1 MESHTVAGV
10 PSRNLRSRELQ
21 RLVRTEWEQQR
32 YFPLQLATE
41 LSRQFATHGLQ
52 FFKVNKTFTHVS
64 VARPQFLDLE
74 TTPVSENIKRIIAH
88 INAHPKCSRRQLIET
103 LAPSPPQPA
112 VIEIKPETEAP
123 GSACRLQAAGAE
135 GPPEGGTPNV
145 PAATAEPTP
154 EQNAIIADLHWLVHQ
169 GHVIEFADGRLETAK
184 KPAPRPPKPE
194 KKPAEEKPVAEGE
207 AALSTTE
214 PVSPGGS
221 CRCDRRAEIQAPAET
236 PAPAAESV
244 AERAPATLPPM
255 KRPRRRLSRRR
266 DDCTGAVELYET
278 CSVFHAQIEARLN
291 VAPSYKF
298 LASFNSTALLT
309 LPMPFSK
316 LGLAPAVLE
325 GVRAA
330 GYITPTP
337 IQLRAIPLVLAGR
350 DVIGS
355 AQTGTGKTAAFALP
369 ILSKLGQHA
378 PGPRAL
384 ILEPT
389 RELAAQVETAFHD
402 YARFTNL
409 KTTVVFGGV
418 GYGRQ
423 NDELRAGTDIV
434 VATPGRL
441 LDHLE
446 RGTVRLDK
454 VQFLVLD
461 EADRMLD
468 MGFLPDVRRIVE
480 RCPRQRHTSL
490 FSATI
495 PPQIETLIQ
504 WAMKNP
510 ETIEI
515 GARRTPAE
523 TVKHVIY
530 PVADSQKSDLLLEL
544 LKRVNYNSVLVFCR
558 TKHGADRIAGLLK
571 RNNHAVAVLHSNR
584 TQREREQALKGFRDG
599 RFEVLVATDIA
610 ARGLDIADV
619 SHVINY
625 DVPQH
630 PEDYIHRIGRTGRAE
645 HSGDAF
651 TIMTAEDASHVFAI
665 ERFISQK
672 IPRVKLENFD
682 YKYTM
687 LFEEGKARPAQRR
700 FPRQSPRR
708 ARPRRLPLRHGQTE
722 KVTTGTELALRC

>member
-1 MESHTVAGV
+1 
-10 PSRNLRSRELQ
+10 
-21 RLVRTEWEQQR
+21 
-32 YFPLQLATE
+32 
-41 LSRQFATHGLQ
+41 
-52 FFKVNKTFTHVS
+52 
-64 VARPQFLDLE
+64 
-74 TTPVSENIKRIIAH
+74 
-88 INAHPKCSRRQLIET
+88 
-103 LAPSPPQPA
+103 
-112 VIEIKPETEAP
+112 
-123 GSACRLQAAGAE
+123 
-135 GPPEGGTPNV
+135 
-145 PAATAEPTP
+145 
-154 EQNAIIADLHWLVHQ
+154 
-169 GHVIEFADGRLETAK
+169 
-184 KPAPRPPKPE
+184 
-194 KKPAEEKPVAEGE
+194 
-207 AALSTTE
+207 
-214 PVSPGGS
+214 
-221 CRCDRRAEIQAPAET
+221 
-236 PAPAAESV
+236 
-244 AERAPATLPPM
+244 
-255 KRPRRRLSRRR
+255 
-266 DDCTGAVELYET
+266 
-278 CSVFHAQIEARLN
+278 
-291 VAPSYKF
+291 
-298 LASFNSTALLT
+298 
-309 LPMPFSK
+309 MPFAK
-316 LGLAPAVLE
+316 LGLSPVVLE
-325 GVRAA
+325 GVCAA
-330 GYITPTP
+330 GYVTPTP
-337 IQLRAIPLVLAGR
+337 IQLRGIPLVLAGR

-369 ILSKLGQHA
+369 ILTRLGQHHSR
-378 PGPRAL
+378 GPRAL

-389 RELAAQVETAFHD
+389 RELAAQVETAFRD
-402 YARFTNL
+402 FARFTDL

-423 NDELRAGTDIV
+423 NEELRAGADIL

-515 GARRTPAE
+515 GARRSPAE

-530 PVADSQKSDLLLEL
+530 PVADAQKTDLLLEL
-544 LKRVNYNSVLVFCR
+544 LKRVNYNSALVFCR
-558 TKHGADRIAGLLK
+558 TKHGADRIAHTLK
-571 RNNHAVAVLHSNR
+571 RANHAVAVLHSNR
-584 TQREREQALKGFRDG
+584 TQKEREQALRGFREG
-599 RFEVLVATDIA
+599 RYEVLVATDIA

-645 HSGDAF
+645 ASGDAF

-672 IPRVKLENFD
+672 IPRVKLENFN
-682 YKYTM
+682 YRYTA
-687 LFEEGKARPAQRR
+687 LFEEGKPGQPAGGFPGKVRGVRVHGGYHFGMSRR
-700 FPRQSPRR
+700 RR
-708 ARPRRLPLRHGQTE
+708 
-722 KVTTGTELALRC
+722 

>member
-1 MESHTVAGV
+1 MA
-10 PSRNLRSRELQ
+10 
-21 RLVRTEWEQQR
+21 
-32 YFPLQLATE
+32 
-41 LSRQFATHGLQ
+41 
-52 FFKVNKTFTHVS
+52 
-64 VARPQFLDLE
+64 
-74 TTPVSENIKRIIAH
+74 
-88 INAHPKCSRRQLIET
+88 
-103 LAPSPPQPA
+103 
-112 VIEIKPETEAP
+112 
-123 GSACRLQAAGAE
+123 
-135 GPPEGGTPNV
+135 
-145 PAATAEPTP
+145 
-154 EQNAIIADLHWLVHQ
+154 
-169 GHVIEFADGRLETAK
+169 
-184 KPAPRPPKPE
+184 
-194 KKPAEEKPVAEGE
+194 
-207 AALSTTE
+207 
-214 PVSPGGS
+214 
-221 CRCDRRAEIQAPAET
+221 
-236 PAPAAESV
+236 
-244 AERAPATLPPM
+244 
-255 KRPRRRLSRRR
+255 
-266 DDCTGAVELYET
+266 
-278 CSVFHAQIEARLN
+278 
-291 VAPSYKF
+291 
-298 LASFNSTALLT
+298 
-309 LPMPFSK
+309 FSK
-316 LGLAPAVLE
+316 LGLSPTVVD
-325 GVRAA
+325 GVKAM
-330 GYITPTP
+330 GYVEPTP

-389 RELAAQVETAFHD
+389 RELAAQVETAIHD

-409 KTTVVFGGV
+409 KTTVVYGGV

-423 NDELRAGTDIV
+423 TDELRAGTDIV
-434 VATPGRL
+434 IATPGRL
-441 LDHLE
+441 IDHLE
-446 RGTVRLDK
+446 RGTLRLDK

-480 RCPRQRHTSL
+480 RIPRQRHTSL

-495 PPQIETLIQ
+495 PPQIETLIK
-504 WAMKNP
+504 WAMQNP

-530 PVADSQKSDLLLEL
+530 PVSDSQKSDLLIQLLE
-544 LKRVNYNSVLVFCR
+544 RVNYNSVLIFCR

-584 TQREREQALKGFRDG
+584 TQREREQALRGFRDG
-599 RFEVLVATDIA
+599 KFEALVATDIA
-610 ARGLDIADV
+610 ARGLDIAEV

-651 TIMTAEDASHVFAI
+651 TIMTAEDSSHVFAI

-687 LFEEGKARPAQRR
+687 LFEEGKPGAPKGFPGKARGARVHGGYHFAPGRR
-700 FPRQSPRR
+700 R
-708 ARPRRLPLRHGQTE
+708 
-722 KVTTGTELALRC
+722 

>member
-1 MESHTVAGV
+1 
-10 PSRNLRSRELQ
+10 
-21 RLVRTEWEQQR
+21 
-32 YFPLQLATE
+32 
-41 LSRQFATHGLQ
+41 
-52 FFKVNKTFTHVS
+52 
-64 VARPQFLDLE
+64 
-74 TTPVSENIKRIIAH
+74 
-88 INAHPKCSRRQLIET
+88 
-103 LAPSPPQPA
+103 
-112 VIEIKPETEAP
+112 
-123 GSACRLQAAGAE
+123 
-135 GPPEGGTPNV
+135 
-145 PAATAEPTP
+145 
-154 EQNAIIADLHWLVHQ
+154 
-169 GHVIEFADGRLETAK
+169 
-184 KPAPRPPKPE
+184 
-194 KKPAEEKPVAEGE
+194 
-207 AALSTTE
+207 
-214 PVSPGGS
+214 
-221 CRCDRRAEIQAPAET
+221 
-236 PAPAAESV
+236 
-244 AERAPATLPPM
+244 
-255 KRPRRRLSRRR
+255 
-266 DDCTGAVELYET
+266 
-278 CSVFHAQIEARLN
+278 
-291 VAPSYKF
+291 
-298 LASFNSTALLT
+298 
-309 LPMPFSK
+309 MPFIK
-316 LGLAPAVLE
+316 LGLSPAVLD

-330 GYITPTP
+330 GYVTPTP
-337 IQLRAIPLVLAGR
+337 IQLRGIPLVLAGR
-350 DVIGS
+350 DLIGS

-369 ILSKLGQHA
+369 ILTKLGPHA

-384 ILEPT
+384 VLEPT

-468 MGFLPDVRRIVE
+468 MGFLPDVRRILD

-530 PVADSQKSDLLLEL
+530 PVSDSQKSDLLLEL
-544 LKRVNYNSVLVFCR
+544 LKRVNYNSVLIFCR
-558 TKHGADRIAGLLK
+558 TKHGADRVAGLLK

-599 RFEVLVATDIA
+599 RYAALVATDIA

-619 SHVINY
+619 SHVVNY

-645 HSGDAF
+645 ASGDAF

-672 IPRVKLENFD
+672 IPRVKLENFN

-687 LFEEGKARPAQRR
+687 LFEEGKPGQPKGGYPGKARGARVHGGYHFGMSRR
-700 FPRQSPRR
+700 RR
-708 ARPRRLPLRHGQTE
+708 
-722 KVTTGTELALRC
+722 

>member
-1 MESHTVAGV
+1 MA
-10 PSRNLRSRELQ
+10 
-21 RLVRTEWEQQR
+21 
-32 YFPLQLATE
+32 
-41 LSRQFATHGLQ
+41 
-52 FFKVNKTFTHVS
+52 
-64 VARPQFLDLE
+64 
-74 TTPVSENIKRIIAH
+74 
-88 INAHPKCSRRQLIET
+88 
-103 LAPSPPQPA
+103 
-112 VIEIKPETEAP
+112 
-123 GSACRLQAAGAE
+123 
-135 GPPEGGTPNV
+135 
-145 PAATAEPTP
+145 
-154 EQNAIIADLHWLVHQ
+154 
-169 GHVIEFADGRLETAK
+169 
-184 KPAPRPPKPE
+184 
-194 KKPAEEKPVAEGE
+194 
-207 AALSTTE
+207 
-214 PVSPGGS
+214 
-221 CRCDRRAEIQAPAET
+221 
-236 PAPAAESV
+236 
-244 AERAPATLPPM
+244 
-255 KRPRRRLSRRR
+255 
-266 DDCTGAVELYET
+266 
-278 CSVFHAQIEARLN
+278 
-291 VAPSYKF
+291 
-298 LASFNSTALLT
+298 
-309 LPMPFSK
+309 FSK
-316 LGLAPAVLE
+316 LGLSPAMLE

-337 IQLRAIPLVLAGR
+337 IQLRGIPLILAGR

-378 PGPRAL
+378 PGPRVL

-389 RELAAQVETAFHD
+389 RELAAQVETAFRD

-409 KTTVVFGGV
+409 KVAVVYGGV

-423 NDELRAGTDIV
+423 NDDLRAGTDV
-434 VATPGRL
+434 LAATPGRL
-441 LDHLE
+441 LDHLQ

-468 MGFLPDVRRIVE
+468 MGFLPDVRRIVDK
-480 RCPRQRHTSL
+480 CPRQRHTSL

-504 WAMKNP
+504 WAMKDP
-510 ETIEI
+510 ETIQI

-530 PVADSQKSDLLLEL
+530 PVSDQQKSDLLLEL
-544 LKRVNYNSVLVFCR
+544 LKRVNFNSVLIFCR

-584 TQREREQALKGFRDG
+584 TQKEREQALQGFRSG
-599 RFEVLVATDIA
+599 RYEVLVATDIA

-645 HSGDAF
+645 AHGDAF
-651 TIMTAEDASHVFAI
+651 TIMIAEDASHVFAI

-682 YKYTM
+682 YRYTM
-687 LFEEGKARPAQRR
+687 LFEEPRPGQPQGGFPGKARGGRIHGGYHFSMAKRR
-700 FPRQSPRR
+700 R
-708 ARPRRLPLRHGQTE
+708 
-722 KVTTGTELALRC
+722 